1 MLWVGLMEGHLPVPA
16 HSGSLLLFFSLGLIR
31 GVSSW
36 SFHVVQLC
44 SPSRNN
50 TNTCCDPTQISL
62 CQVQLP
68 DHLPFWH
75 VLLTVLPHI
84 ASIGVTHCFSNLSV
98 KYYAIPNIAF
108 WMQAVISL
116 CQDFQGN
123 LSTMLPC
130 LSGTWI
136 TTHQCLLHFTVMR
149 QERMV
154 TNPFAT
160 KTLDSS
166 PTRKTSD
173 LSKTISWPEV

>member
-50 TNTCCDPTQISL
+50 TNTCCDPMQSSL

-154 TNPFAT
+154 TILLLQRHWTVLPPG
-160 KTLDSS
+160 K
-166 PTRKTSD
+166 PQ
-173 LSKTISWPEV
+173 I